1 MVIIF
6 LSSLLIF
13 ICRILIIGLKRTKLL
28 SITLDM
34 QMIW

>member
-6 LSSLLIF
+6 LSSLPIF
-13 ICRILIIGLKRTKLL
+13 IYHTLIIGLKRTKLL
-28 SITLDM
+28 SITSDM